1 MAIQLRPYAEAQNR
15 TGDTAIFSRVLYRL
29 SYLGDQVILA
39 PLSLRCQAT
48 VDSPHNSRSS
58 LALVIVQCYNM
69 SIKAIQREARYLG
82 LSDRVLGKENS
93 AVSLNKP
100 EALAAIGVAAVASDG
115 EVSPE
120 EVERIVIDL
129 ATLRAFRGFDLR
141 DLGNTLNKVAGLI
154 KRRGMAPII
163 QAAKAA
169 LTKDELQAAF
179 FVAVDLVLA
188 DGIIKE
194 DEKKF
199 LGDLQ
204 VTLQID
210 EATALKITEAVV
222 IKNRA

>member
-1 MAIQLRPYAEAQNR
+1 M
-15 TGDTAIFSRVLYRL
+15 
-29 SYLGDQVILA
+29 
-39 PLSLRCQAT
+39 
-48 VDSPHNSRSS
+48 
-58 LALVIVQCYNM
+58 
-69 SIKAIQREARYLG
+69 G
-82 LSDRVLGKENS
+82 LSDSVLGKEDS

-120 EVERIVIDL
+120 EVQRIVIDL
-129 ATLRAFRGFDLR
+129 ATLQAFRGFDLR

-188 DGIIKE
+188 DGIIKD

-199 LGDLQ
+199 LEDLQ